1 MAPRRPTAPSDLPP
15 ALTRGHDHHRCVAD
29 ALAEAERLCVDRDVR
44 LTELR
49 KRVLEL
55 IWGSHAPVGAYAIMD
70 LLRAEGRNAMP
81 PTVYRALDFLLE
93 QGLIHRIASLN
104 AYIGC
109 SHPADTHAMQYLIC
123 KRCGTVAE
131 IDNSAIDDAIAGV
144 TRGLGFAPDSQTVEV
159 SGVCRDCSQAAQ

>member
-1 MAPRRPTAPSDLPP
+1 MAPRRPTIPSDLPP

-123 KRCGTVAE
+123 KRCGTGNKVGTIGQNYA
-131 IDNSAIDDAIAGV
+131 
-144 TRGLGFAPDSQTVEV
+144 DSGRNVISCTPVGAVYEP
-159 SGVCRDCSQAAQ
+159 RTWRR

>member
-1 MAPRRPTAPSDLPP
+1 MAPRRPAAPSDLPP

-29 ALAEAERLCVDRDVR
+29 ALAEAERLCISRDAR

-55 IWGSHAPVGAYAIMD
+55 IWASHAPVGAYAIMD
-70 LLRAEGRNAMP
+70 LLRGEGRNAMP
-81 PTVYRALDFLLE
+81 PTVYRALDFLIE

-109 SHPADTHAMQYLIC
+109 SHPGDAHATQYFIC

-131 IDNSAIDDAIAGV
+131 IDNPAIDDAIAGA
-144 TRGLGFAPDSQTVEV
+144 TRALGFAPDSQSVEV
-159 SGVCRDCSQAAQ
+159 SGVCRDCSQAPQ

>member
-1 MAPRRPTAPSDLPP
+1 MAPRRPPIADLPP
-15 ALTRGHDHHRCVAD
+15 ALTRGHDHGRCVAD
-29 ALAEAERLCVDRDVR
+29 ALAEAERLCASRDVR

-55 IWGSHAPVGAYAIMD
+55 IWASHAPVGAYAIMD
-70 LLRAEGRNAMP
+70 LLRGEGRNAMP

-109 SHPADTHAMQYLIC
+109 SHPGDPHATQYFIC

-131 IDNSAIDDAIAGV
+131 IDNPGIDDAIAGA
-144 TRGLGFAPDSQTVEV
+144 TKHLGFLPESQTVEV
-159 SGVCRDCSQAAQ
+159 VGVCADCGPAAR

>member
-1 MAPRRPTAPSDLPP
+1 MAPRRSAPSDLPP

-29 ALAEAERLCVDRDVR
+29 ALAEAERLCASRDAR

-55 IWGSHAPVGAYAIMD
+55 IWASHAPVGAYAIMD
-70 LLRAEGRNAMP
+70 LLRGEGRNAMP
-81 PTVYRALDFLLE
+81 PTVYRALDFLIE

-109 SHPADTHAMQYLIC
+109 SHPGDAHATQYLIC

-131 IDNSAIDDAIAGV
+131 IENPVIDDAIADA
-144 TRGLGFAPDSQTVEV
+144 TRALGFAPDSQTVEV
-159 SGVCRDCSQAAQ
+159 SGVCRDCSQAPR